1 MKEKITEILGWYG
14 VVAVVS
20 AYALLSL
27 NIISNN
33 SLLFQGLNLTGA
45 IGITIDALEDKN
57 TQPAVLNII
66 WALIALIAIIKI
78 ALQFAGDG
86 GIGHRYFS
94 AEKSR
99 DPGSARQPPSS
110 DSSLTMQ

>member
-14 VVAVVS
+14 VIAVVG

-27 NIISNN
+27 NILSNN

-45 IGITIDALEDKN
+45 IGIMVDAIQDKN

-66 WALIALIAIIKI
+66 WAIIALVAIVKI
-78 ALQFAGDG
+78 IL
-86 GIGHRYFS
+86 
-94 AEKSR
+94 
-99 DPGSARQPPSS
+99 
-110 DSSLTMQ
+110 

>member
-14 VVAVVS
+14 VIAVVG

-27 NIISNN
+27 NILSNN

-45 IGITIDALEDKN
+45 IGIMVDAIQDKN

-66 WALIALIAIIKI
+66 WAIIALIAIVKI
-78 ALQFAGDG
+78 IL
-86 GIGHRYFS
+86 
-94 AEKSR
+94 
-99 DPGSARQPPSS
+99 
-110 DSSLTMQ
+110 

>member
-14 VVAVVS
+14 VIAVVG

-27 NIISNN
+27 NILNNN

-45 IGITIDALEDKN
+45 IGIIVDAIQDKN

-66 WALIALIAIIKI
+66 WAIIALIAIVKI
-78 ALQFAGDG
+78 IL
-86 GIGHRYFS
+86 
-94 AEKSR
+94 
-99 DPGSARQPPSS
+99 
-110 DSSLTMQ
+110 